1 MAQGPAFR
9 HSTQIF
15 SIVEGFGKLKAS
27 LLYPF
32 QIWNGLFGM
41 IVLLEH
47 PAGGEVSFLVITLS
61 VHGNVKVI
69 SLWTV
74 MLIFQQFP
82 VYDSPKPRWV
92 MITICK
98 FLTTTVTPTPTFSH
112 VFD

>member
-61 VHGNVKVI
+61 VHGNVKVTVDSDAYI
-69 SLWTV
+69 PAVSSL
-74 MLIFQQFP
+74 
-82 VYDSPKPRWV
+82 
-92 MITICK
+92 
-98 FLTTTVTPTPTFSH
+98 
-112 VFD
+112 